1 LFRIVLT
8 PIWIWIRLSILM
20 AIQIL
25 PQVLQ
30 LLEKKFVFYFFS
42 LSLLLIEMDADPDP
56 ASDRQALDADPD
68 PAK

>member
-1 LFRIVLT
+1 LFFTFITVIAMT
-8 PIWIWIRLSILM
+8 VYI
-20 AIQIL
+20 AHQ
-25 PQVLQ
+25 
-30 LLEKKFVFYFFS
+30 FS